1 MTTAR
6 DRKVGK
12 VQMAKHRATAEN
24 AVTHGIFR
32 QYLPPAQPSPFA
44 ALAVAAL
51 PGPPGEDMAEDLMR
65 AECQTARCRATLLAE
80 TRALEALL
88 AAPSRPNKT
97 GQAEIDMTLD
107 MFLNAALTETLRKLT
122 RLLRYQNQSLTALR
136 KTRIAIL
143 NAAERIP
150 ARRKTPRG

>member
-1 MTTAR
+1 
-6 DRKVGK
+6 
-12 VQMAKHRATAEN
+12 MAKHRATAEN

-32 QYLPPAQPSPFA
+32 QERPPARPSPFA
-44 ALAVAAL
+44 ALALVAL

-80 TRALEALL
+80 TRALQALL
-88 AAPSRPNKT
+88 AAPSLSSKT
-97 GQAEIDMTLD
+97 GQAEIDMTFDLA
-107 MFLNAALTETLRKLT
+107 LNAAFTETLKKLT

-143 NAAERIP
+143 NAAEGRP

>member
-1 MTTAR
+1 
-6 DRKVGK
+6 
-12 VQMAKHRATAEN
+12 MAKHRATAEN

-32 QYLPPAQPSPFA
+32 QYLPPAPPSPFA
-44 ALAVAAL
+44 ALALAAL
-51 PGPPGEDMAEDLMR
+51 PGPPGEDMADDLMR
-65 AECQTARCRATLLAE
+65 AECRTLRCRAALIDE

-88 AAPSRPNKT
+88 SAPPLLSKT

-107 MFLNAALTETLRKLT
+107 MVLSAALTETLRKLT

-143 NAAERIP
+143 NAAEGISS
-150 ARRKTPRG
+150 RRETPRG